1 MAKLLCPGDLPLG
14 IFFSAVIKHFSV
26 ISASH
31 LNSKLLELRIG
42 KAILFKIDSL
52 SESSLEKG
60 KFFLKNLHMQKLI
73 SLRSVMPLVSSIK
86 CFTVVFIAF
95 CFSRLNKNVAC
106 FSPC

>member
-31 LNSKLLELRIG
+31 YSKLLDLRIG
-42 KAILFKIDSL
+42 KAILFKNDSL